1 MTGKSEERSE
11 RHRSVPLNAGT
22 MIGRYRVVRL
32 VGVGGMGE
40 VYQVEDPELQ
50 RTVAIK
56 LLPPASRTHETRAQF
71 QNEARAA
78 AALSHPNL
86 VTVYDFGEYQGRP
99 FFAMEYVDGES
110 LRERLARGPLAI
122 DDAVDI
128 TLQICR
134 GLEAVH
140 RAAMTHRDL
149 KPSNVMIDRAG
160 RVRILDFG
168 LATVKKEQA
177 APDDPRSG
185 TLSYMSPEQ
194 LSEAEVTPRSDLWS
208 LGVVLYEMLTGRRP
222 FEGDYEASL
231 VYSIV
236 NDAPKSL
243 CALRPEIPEEVQNV
257 VNRLLEKDPSARY
270 QQADKVM
277 ADLGEKRP
285 RESDGAPA
293 TRPRRR
299 QIIGVAILALLVIVT
314 IWLTPWNNRDA
325 ERVSRQTLAVLP
337 MSNLGAPDDQYFAD
351 GVMDAITTDLAR
363 LGGIAVISRASV
375 IEYRDSRKGV
385 RQIGSELGC
394 QLLVT
399 GTVYWDKNVS
409 PNRVRVHASLID
421 APSDTHLWA
430 DSYEGVLSD
439 IFDLQS
445 RIARDVATE
454 LQLVLHEGQ
463 QQVPTERPTS
473 NLEAYDF
480 YLRGNEYFNRSWDE
494 PDIEI
499 AANMYERAVALDPEF
514 AVAWA
519 MLSRAHASMYWEY
532 YDHSDQRKELAR
544 QAAER
549 ALALSPELP
558 EGHLALGYYY
568 YHCEGEYARALE
580 AFQLALTRCP
590 NNAELYN
597 AIAAVQRRIGPMEQA
612 AVNFMH
618 AAELDPRSHLKL
630 FDIGL
635 TFSLMRRY
643 EQADVYLDK
652 VIALA
657 PDWPLVHVYKAWIEI
672 FRDGNVARAREIL
685 AEGAKHADMARSQ
698 YYWWLERVV
707 EPDYD
712 ATLRSMKIGS
722 DTAMYYL
729 HRAQLNRLLGRYEIE
744 KQYADSARVIVEEK
758 VKRYPDNARFHSY
771 LGRAYAGLRMKEP
784 AFAHGQRAMEL
795 LPTSRDAFDALFIA
809 LDMIEICVVFEEYDR
824 AIDLLQFLLSIPG
837 FVSPS
842 YLKLE
847 PVWKPLHSH
856 PRWPELVGDTAAVR

>member
-11 RHRSVPLNAGT
+11 RRRLVPLNAGA
-22 MIGRYRVVRL
+22 MIDRYRVVKL
-32 VGVGGMGE
+32 VGSGGMGE
-40 VYQVEDPELQ
+40 VYQAEDPELQ

-56 LLPPASRTHETRAQF
+56 LLPPATRTPEAREQF

-86 VTVYDFGEYQGRP
+86 VTVYDFGEHQGRP

-110 LRERLARGPLAI
+110 LLERLARGPLAI
-122 DDAVDI
+122 EDAVNI
-128 TLQICR
+128 TLQVCR
-134 GLEAVH
+134 GLAAVH
-140 RAAMTHRDL
+140 RTAMMHRDL
-149 KPSNVMIDRAG
+149 KPSNVMIDRTG
-160 RVRILDFG
+160 RVKILDFG
-168 LATVKKEQA
+168 LAAVKEGLT

-231 VYSIV
+231 IYSIV
-236 NDAPKSL
+236 NDPPKSL
-243 CALRPEIPEEVQNV
+243 CALRPEVPEDVQNV
-257 VNRLLEKDPSARY
+257 VKRLLEKDPSVRY
-270 QQADKVM
+270 QQADDVI
-277 ADLGEKRP
+277 ADLGGKRP
-285 RESDGAPA
+285 RESDSARGEQ
-293 TRPRRR
+293 PRR
-299 QIIGVAILALLVIVT
+299 GLVVGAAILALLVIVFV
-314 IWLTPWNNRDA
+314 WLKPWTDHDA
-325 ERVSRQTLAVLP
+325 ERLSRKTLAVLP
-337 MSNLGAPDDQYFAD
+337 MENLGAPDDQYFAD

-363 LGGIAVISRASV
+363 MGGIAVISRASV
-375 IEYRDSRKGV
+375 IEYRDSRKDV

-399 GTVYWDKNVS
+399 GTVYWDKSSS

-421 APSDTHLWA
+421 APNDTHLWA

-463 QQVPTERPTS
+463 QQAPTERPTS

-480 YLRGNEYFNRSWDE
+480 YLRGNEYFNRSWEE

-499 AANMYERAVALDPEF
+499 AAEMYGRAVALDPEF

-532 YDHSDQRKELAR
+532 YDHTDQRKEQAR
-544 QAAER
+544 LAAER
-549 ALALSPELP
+549 ALVLAPDLT
-558 EGHLALGYYY
+558 EGHLAMGYYY
-568 YHCEGEYARALE
+568 YHCEGEYVEALK
-580 AFQLALTRCP
+580 AFQLALSRCP

-612 AVNFMH
+612 AVNFMR

-630 FDIGL
+630 FDVGL

-643 EQADVYLDK
+643 DQAEVYLDK

-672 FRDGNVARAREIL
+672 FRDGNVTRAREIL
-685 AEGAKHADMARSQ
+685 AEGAKHADMARSH

-707 EPDYD
+707 EPDHD

-729 HRAQLNRLLGRYEIE
+729 HRAQLNRLLGRYTIE
-744 KQYADSARVIVEEK
+744 RQYADSARVMLEGR
-758 VKRYPDNARFHSY
+758 VKKYPDNARFHSY
-771 LGRAYAGLRMKEP
+771 LGRAYAGLRMREP
-784 AFAHGQRAMEL
+784 AFAHAQRAMEL
-795 LPTSRDAFDALFIA
+795 LPTSRDAFDALFFT
-809 LDMIEICVVFEEYDR
+809 LDLVETCVVFEEYDR
-824 AIDLLQFLLSIPG
+824 AIAQLQFLLSIPG

-842 YLKLE
+842 YLKLDPLWE
-847 PVWKPLHSH
+847 PLHNH
-856 PRWPELVGDTAAVR
+856 PRWPDLVGDTVTTR

>member
-11 RHRSVPLNAGT
+11 RHHFAPLNAGT
-22 MIGRYRVVRL
+22 MIGRYCVVRL
-32 VGVGGMGE
+32 IGAGGMGE
-40 VYQVEDPELQ
+40 VYQADDTELN
-50 RTVAIK
+50 RAVAIK
-56 LLPPASRTHETRAQF
+56 LLPATRSSEARTQL

-78 AALSHPNL
+78 ASLSHPNL
-86 VTVYDFGEYQGRP
+86 LTVFDFGEYQGRP

-110 LRERLARGPLAI
+110 LRERLGRGPLAI
-122 DDAVDI
+122 EEAVDI

-134 GLEAVH
+134 GLAAVH
-140 RAAMTHRDL
+140 RTAMMHRDL
-149 KPSNVMIDRAG
+149 KPSNVMIDRTG

-168 LATVKKEQA
+168 LATVKEKRT

-194 LSEAEVTPRSDLWS
+194 LSEAEVTPCSDLWS

-236 NDAPKSL
+236 NDTPKSL
-243 CALRPEIPEEVQNV
+243 CALRPEIPENVQRV
-257 VNRLLEKDPSARY
+257 VMRLLEKDPYVRY
-270 QQADKVM
+270 QQADEVM
-277 ADLGEKRP
+277 ADLGEQPPK
-285 RESDGAPA
+285 ESDGAQEKQ
-293 TRPRRR
+293 PRLRLV
-299 QIIGVAILALLVIVT
+299 IGSAILVLLVIATV
-314 IWLTPWNNRDA
+314 WLKPWASRDA
-325 ERVSRQTLAVLP
+325 ERAGRQTLAVLP
-337 MSNLGAPDDQYFAD
+337 MGNLGAPDDQYFAD

-363 LGGIAVISRASV
+363 LGGIGVISRASV
-375 IEYRDSRKGV
+375 IEYRDSRKDA

-399 GTVYWDKNVS
+399 GTVYWDKNSS

-430 DSYEGVLSD
+430 DSYEGVLGD

-454 LQLVLHEGQ
+454 LQLVLHESQ
-463 QQVPTERPTS
+463 EQAARERPTG

-480 YLRGNEYFNRSWDE
+480 YLRGNEYFNRSWEE
-494 PDIEI
+494 PDIAI
-499 AANMYERAVALDPEF
+499 AADMYRRAVDLDPEF
-514 AVAWA
+514 AIAWA
-519 MLSRAHASMYWEY
+519 MLSRAHESMYWEY
-532 YDHSDQRKELAR
+532 YDHTDQRKEQAR
-544 QAAER
+544 LAAER
-549 ALALSPELP
+549 ALALAPELI
-558 EGHLALGYYY
+558 EGQLALGYYY
-568 YHCEGEYARALE
+568 YHCESEYAQAFE
-580 AFQLALTRCP
+580 AFQRALISCP
-590 NNAELYN
+590 NNADLYS

-612 AVNFMH
+612 AVNFMR

-630 FDIGL
+630 FDVGL

-698 YYWWLERVV
+698 YYWWLERVI

-744 KQYADSARVIVEEK
+744 KQYSDSARVMLEDQ
-758 VKRYPDNARFHSY
+758 VKRYPENARYHSY

-784 AFAHGQRAMEL
+784 ALAHGQRAMEL

-809 LDMIEICVVFEEYDR
+809 LDLIEICVVFEEYDR
-824 AIDLLQFLLSIPG
+824 AIDQLKFLLSIPG

-847 PVWKPLHSH
+847 PVWKPLHNH
-856 PRWPELVGDTAAVR
+856 PRWPELVGDTAAAK